1 MQIKKILF
9 LLLYMVLPQTQ
20 CFSQILYGTN
30 NYVEYQVGNL
40 PIVISVPHGGDLI
53 PSSIPTRICNNPETV
68 TDSYTI
74 ETAEQIKA
82 ALFSATGCYPHVII
96 CNLKRTKLDCNRNLA
111 DGTCDNSQAMT
122 AWNEYHNFIT
132 MAQNTANSQY
142 NNKILFIDL
151 HGHGH
156 TIQRIELG
164 YLLSSSDLELSEATL
179 NTSAYINQSSIKN
192 LVLNNRNNY
201 THTQLLRG
209 PSSFG
214 TLLTNA
220 GLPSVPSQQIPFP
233 GSTASYFSGG
243 YTTAN
248 HTCFDPTIAT
258 NGFQMELN
266 YDGVRNNS
274 SNRFAFAEKFKNVV
288 LEYLNTHTNVVLGS
302 CTPPLGTDENN
313 DNKLIIYPNPLKSGS
328 RFFIKGTTFNNLIY
342 RIFNSL
348 GQEITRGKVNNGN
361 EIEMNCTLNKGIY
374 IVCIINVDG
383 YEIKKNKMII
393 N

>member
-1 MQIKKILF
+1 MKKILF
-9 LLLYMVLPQTQ
+9 LFLYLLLSQTL
-20 CFSQILYGTN
+20 CFSQTLFGTN

-40 PIVISVPHGGDLI
+40 PIVISVPHGGDLT
-53 PSSIPTRICNNPETV
+53 PTSIPTRTCNSPETV
-68 TDSYTI
+68 TDSFTI

-82 ALFSATGCYPHVII
+82 VLFSATGCYPHVII

-111 DGTCDNSQAMT
+111 DGACDNSQAMT

-132 MAQNTANSQY
+132 MAQNTANLRY

-164 YLLSSSDLELSEATL
+164 YLLSGSDLELSETTL
-179 NTSAYINQSSIKN
+179 NTTTYINQSSIKN
-192 LVLNNRNNY
+192 LVLNNSNNF

-220 GLPSVPSQQIPFP
+220 GLPAVPSQQIPYP
-233 GSTASYFSGG
+233 GATASYFSGG

-248 HTCFDPTIAT
+248 HTGYDPTITT

-266 YDGVRNNS
+266 YDGVRNSS
-274 SNRFAFAEKFKNVV
+274 SNRTLFAEKFKNVV
-288 LEYLNTHTNVVLGS
+288 LEYLFTHTNVVLGS
-302 CTPPLGTDENN
+302 CTTPLGTDENS
-313 DNKLIIYPNPLKSGS
+313 DNELIIYPNPLKSGS
-328 RFFIKGTTFNNLIY
+328 QFFIKGSKFNNLSYSI
-342 RIFNSL
+342 INSL
-348 GQEITRGKVNNGN
+348 GQEITHGTVNNGN
-361 EIEMNCTLNKGIY
+361 EIDMNCTLNKGIY
-374 IVCIINVDG
+374 IVSIHNADGAEMKKLKLIIN
-383 YEIKKNKMII
+383 
-393 N
+393 